1 MGRQITVI
9 LLFIFIFLSPSWAKE
24 TQESVKQTNA
34 EAFIELGIKFYDKM
48 QYQKSSSYFQEALK
62 SGAKRKNKKFAS
74 YALEILEKYAA
85 PLKEVEDLNNQ
96 LQATGSADTTSLQ
109 EDLKAAHFDIGRRL
123 LAENGYIK
131 IIKAH
136 FDYITA
142 QDPVNLEAH
151 LYLAD
156 LNYSSMIYDEAIE
169 HYKKILEIHPDNP
182 FFQQR
187 LGDIYVGVKNY
198 DEAKKYYEEAVR
210 LFDASGM
217 SDKIEKIKYLKRLI
231 GQLPTSLDEIAQL
244 MDKGQY
250 ADIIALCKK
259 RTAMNPSD
267 VTAVTYM
274 GIALEELGNWKQAE
288 ELYKTAIKRNPA
300 YPTPHYYLGK
310 LYLTRIKDT
319 ERALKEIGIFKAKSR
334 ELLEVDERAGE
345 AIIAAQHTLVYIYHE
360 ILRDYKKAVWEG
372 RKLVKLAPDD
382 QGAHYNLALSYIYL
396 DKKSMA
402 HREFKKVIDI
412 NPDTKLGWHAKGMIE
427 HMQKYSNV
435 KMMPYR
441 HMEEY

>member
-9 LLFIFIFLSPSWAKE
+9 LLAIFIFLSPSWAKDE
-24 TQESVKQTNA
+24 ATPKRQTNA

-48 QYQKSSSYFQEALK
+48 QYQKASSYFQEALK
-62 SGAKRKNKKFAS
+62 SGTKRKNKKFAS
-74 YALEILEKYAA
+74 YALEILERYAA
-85 PLKEVEDLNNQ
+85 PLKEIEDLNDQ
-96 LQATGSADTTSLQ
+96 LQTTLSSDTTALR
-109 EDLKAAHFDIGRRL
+109 EKLKTAHFGIGRHL

-131 IIKAH
+131 IIKVH
-136 FDYITA
+136 FDYITSH
-142 QDPVNLEAH
+142 DPVNLEAH

-169 HYKKILEIHPDNP
+169 HYKKILEIHPGNP

-187 LGDIYVGVKNY
+187 LGDIYIGVKNY
-198 DEAKKYYEEAVR
+198 DEAKKCYEEAVK

-217 SDKIEKIKYLKRLI
+217 SDKIEKIKYLKKLI
-231 GQLPTSLDEIAQL
+231 GKLPTSLDEIAQL
-244 MDKGQY
+244 MDKSQY

-274 GIALEELGNWKQAE
+274 GIALEELGNWKQAKG
-288 ELYKTAIKRNPA
+288 LYETAIKRNPE

-319 ERALKEIGIFKAKSR
+319 ERALKEIGIFKEKSK
-334 ELLEVDERAGE
+334 ELLEVDETAGE

-412 NPDTKLGWHAKGMIE
+412 NPDAKLGWHAKGMIE
-427 HMQKYSNV
+427 NMQKYSSV
-435 KMMPYR
+435 KTMPYR
-441 HMEEY
+441 RMEE